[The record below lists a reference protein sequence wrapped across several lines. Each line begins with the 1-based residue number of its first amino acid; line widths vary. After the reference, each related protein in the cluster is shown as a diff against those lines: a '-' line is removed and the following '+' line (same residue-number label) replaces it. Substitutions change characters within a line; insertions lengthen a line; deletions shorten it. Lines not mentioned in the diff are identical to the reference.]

1 MLNIV
6 GNYSRTSPLSESR
19 TGEDRAETRP
29 DALISGG
36 ENVRIGRRP
45 DEHRMTARRRLNS
58 AIPPHCAAGG
68 AAERKTRTGQFRVPA
83 ARPGRGPSPSG
94 TGARSREGAHG
105 SPVAGGQSRE
115 AGAKASG
122 TRDGRPGAAAGP
134 IRWEHHERTPAIPAP
149 PVFRVRRAPEPRRV
163 DGAGGE
169 PSRTGDSPTLLVKI
183 FGKDRPGI
191 TAGLFDT
198 LAAYAVDVVDI
209 EQVVTRGRIVLCALV
224 TPPAVGGSTEGDLR
238 ATVHSWADSLNL
250 QAEIISGI
258 GDNRPRG
265 DGRSYVTVLGHPLTA
280 ESTAAIAA
288 SITSTGGNIDRIFR
302 LAKYPVTAVEFA
314 VSGTGT
320 EQLRT
325 ALATEAA
332 EIGVDVAVVSAGL
345 SRRAQR
351 LVVMDVDSTLIQDEV
366 IELFAAHA
374 GCEDKVAEVTEQAMR
389 GELDFEQSLH
399 ARVAL
404 LAGLDASVVDKVRA
418 EVRLTPGA
426 RTLIRTL
433 KRLGYQVGVV
443 SGGFTQVTDD
453 LKERLGLDFASA
465 NTLEVVDGRLTGRV
479 VGEVVDR
486 AGKARLLRSFA
497 EQAGVP
503 LAQTVAIGDG
513 ANDLDMLNTA
523 GLGVAFNAKPVVREA
538 AHTAVN
544 VPFLDTVLY
553 LLGITREEVEAADG
567 LVG

>member
-6 GNYSRTSPLSESR
+6 GNYSRISPRSESR
-19 TGEDRAETRP
+19 AGEEREETCANTPIPGAKRKWIRSIP
-29 DALISGG
+29 YERLI
-36 ENVRIGRRP
+36 
-45 DEHRMTARRRLNS
+45 TARKMSSDAISPWTRL
-58 AIPPHCAAGG
+58 
-68 AAERKTRTGQFRVPA
+68 A
-83 ARPGRGPSPSG
+83 ARPGARLVP
-94 TGARSREGAHG
+94 ARSGRGVGGSGAI
-105 SPVAGGQSRE
+105 P
-115 AGAKASG
+115 SG
-122 TRDGRPGAAAGP
+122 TRDGRPEEVAGP
-134 IRWEHHERTPAIPAP
+134 IRWEHHERISATSAP
-149 PVFRVRRAPEPRRV
+149 SSSEPSESPEPLGPGLA
-163 DGAGGE
+163 DG
-169 PSRTGDSPTLLVKI
+169 TGDGTPPGSDAPTLLVKI

-224 TPPAVGGSTEGDLR
+224 TAPTAGGTTEGDLR
-238 ATVHSWADSLNL
+238 ATVHSWADSLKL

-265 DGRSYVTVLGHPLTA
+265 DGRSHVTVLGHPLTA

-288 SITSTGGNIDRIFR
+288 TITSTGGNIDRIFR

-320 EQLRT
+320 AELRT

-404 LAGLDASVVDKVRA
+404 LAGLDASVVDKVRT

-453 LKERLGLDFASA
+453 LQERLGLDFASA
-465 NTLEVVDGRLTGRV
+465 NTLEVVDGKLTGRV

-523 GLGVAFNAKPVVREA
+523 GLGVAFNAKPLVREA

-567 LVG
+567 LVD

>member
-1 MLNIV
+1 M
-6 GNYSRTSPLSESR
+6 SASQPPQSSPSPEPPEPPEAPESR
-19 TGEDRAETRP
+19 Q
-29 DALISGG
+29 
-36 ENVRIGRRP
+36 
-45 DEHRMTARRRLNS
+45 
-58 AIPPHCAAGG
+58 G
-68 AAERKTRTGQFRVPA
+68 ADT
-83 ARPGRGPSPSG
+83 
-94 TGARSREGAHG
+94 
-105 SPVAGGQSRE
+105 
-115 AGAKASG
+115 
-122 TRDGRPGAAAGP
+122 
-134 IRWEHHERTPAIPAP
+134 
-149 PVFRVRRAPEPRRV
+149 
-163 DGAGGE
+163 
-169 PSRTGDSPTLLVKI
+169 PTLLVKI

-198 LAAYAVDVVDI
+198 LAAYAVDVIDI

-224 TPPAVGGSTEGDLR
+224 TAPTGGTAAAGTTEGDLR
-238 ATVHSWADSLNL
+238 ATVHSWAESLKL
-250 QAEIISGI
+250 QAEIISGT

-265 DGRSYVTVLGHPLTA
+265 YGRSHVTVLGHPLTA

-288 SITSTGGNIDRIFR
+288 TITSTGGNIDRIFR

-314 VSGTGT
+314 VSGTAT
-320 EQLRT
+320 AQLRT

-332 EIGVDVAVVSAGL
+332 GIGVDVAVVSAGL

-374 GCEDKVAEVTEQAMR
+374 GCEDKVAEVTAQAMR

-404 LAGLDASVVDKVRA
+404 LAGLDVSVVDKVRA

-465 NTLEVVDGRLTGRV
+465 NTLEVVDGKLTGRV
-479 VGEVVDR
+479 VGDIVDR

-567 LVG
+567 LVD

>member
-1 MLNIV
+1 M
-6 GNYSRTSPLSESR
+6 SASQPP
-19 TGEDRAETRP
+19 P
-29 DALISGG
+29 DTD
-36 ENVRIGRRP
+36 V
-45 DEHRMTARRRLNS
+45 
-58 AIPPHCAAGG
+58 
-68 AAERKTRTGQFRVPA
+68 
-83 ARPGRGPSPSG
+83 
-94 TGARSREGAHG
+94 
-105 SPVAGGQSRE
+105 
-115 AGAKASG
+115 
-122 TRDGRPGAAAGP
+122 
-134 IRWEHHERTPAIPAP
+134 
-149 PVFRVRRAPEPRRV
+149 
-163 DGAGGE
+163 
-169 PSRTGDSPTLLVKI
+169 PTLLVKI

-209 EQVVTRGRIVLCALV
+209 EQVVSRGRLVLCALV
-224 TPPAVGGSTEGDLR
+224 TAPTAGGATEGDLR
-238 ATVHSWADSLNL
+238 ATVHSWADSLKL
-250 QAEIISGI
+250 QAEIISGT

-265 DGRSYVTVLGHPLTA
+265 SGRSHVTVLGHPLTA

-288 SITSTGGNIDRIFR
+288 TIAGTGGNIDRIFR

-314 VSGTGT
+314 VSGVETGP
-320 EQLRT
+320 LRT
-325 ALATEAA
+325 ALAMEAA

-345 SRRAQR
+345 HRRAQR

-366 IELFAAHA
+366 FAAHA
-374 GCEDKVAEVTEQAMR
+374 GCEDQVAEVTAAAMR

-404 LAGLDASVVDKVRA
+404 LEGLDASVVDKVRT

-433 KRLGYQVGVV
+433 KRLGFQVGVV

-465 NTLEVVDGRLTGRV
+465 NTLEIKDGKLTGRV
-479 VGEVVDR
+479 VGEIVDR
-486 AGKARLLRSFA
+486 AGKARLLRRFA
-497 EQAGVP
+497 AEAGVP

-513 ANDLDMLNTA
+513 ANDLDMLNAA
-523 GLGVAFNAKPVVREA
+523 GLGVAFNAKPVVRKA

-553 LLGITREEVEAADG
+553 LLGITREEVEAADDG
-567 LVG
+567 TGEH

>member
-1 MLNIV
+1 MSASQIP
-6 GNYSRTSPLSESR
+6 TSDV
-19 TGEDRAETRP
+19 TP
-29 DALISGG
+29 DA
-36 ENVRIGRRP
+36 
-45 DEHRMTARRRLNS
+45 
-58 AIPPHCAAGG
+58 
-68 AAERKTRTGQFRVPA
+68 
-83 ARPGRGPSPSG
+83 
-94 TGARSREGAHG
+94 
-105 SPVAGGQSRE
+105 
-115 AGAKASG
+115 
-122 TRDGRPGAAAGP
+122 
-134 IRWEHHERTPAIPAP
+134 
-149 PVFRVRRAPEPRRV
+149 
-163 DGAGGE
+163 
-169 PSRTGDSPTLLVKI
+169 PTLLVKI

-198 LAAYAVDVVDI
+198 LAAYSVDVVDI

-224 TPPAVGGSTEGDLR
+224 TQPPTGLEGDLR
-238 ATVHSWADSLNL
+238 ATVHSWAESMKM
-250 QAEIISGI
+250 QAEIISGR

-265 DGRSYVTVLGHPLTA
+265 LGRSLVTVLGHPLTSEA
-280 ESTAAIAA
+280 TARIAA
-288 SITSTGGNIDRIFR
+288 KITKVGGNIDRIFR

-314 VSGTGT
+314 VSGVET
-320 EQLRT
+320 EPLRT
-325 ALATEAA
+325 ALVTDAA
-332 EIGVDVAVVSAGL
+332 ALGVDVAVVAAGL
-345 SRRAQR
+345 HRRAQR

-374 GCEDKVAEVTEQAMR
+374 GCEDKVAEVTAAAMR

-404 LAGLDASVVDKVRA
+404 LEGLDASVVDKVRS

-453 LKERLGLDFASA
+453 LKERLGLDFAQA
-465 NTLEVVDGRLTGRV
+465 NTLEIVDGKLTGRV
-479 VGEVVDR
+479 TGEIVDR
-486 AGKARLLRSFA
+486 AGKARLLRRFA
-497 EQAGVP
+497 AEAGVP

-513 ANDLDMLNTA
+513 ANDLDMLNAA

-553 LLGITREEVEAADG
+553 LLGVTREEVEAADTHDEE
-567 LVG
+567 

>member
-1 MLNIV
+1 M
-6 GNYSRTSPLSESR
+6 SASQTSE
-19 TGEDRAETRP
+19 
-29 DALISGG
+29 
-36 ENVRIGRRP
+36 
-45 DEHRMTARRRLNS
+45 
-58 AIPPHCAAGG
+58 
-68 AAERKTRTGQFRVPA
+68 VPA
-83 ARPGRGPSPSG
+83 D
-94 TGARSREGAHG
+94 
-105 SPVAGGQSRE
+105 V
-115 AGAKASG
+115 
-122 TRDGRPGAAAGP
+122 
-134 IRWEHHERTPAIPAP
+134 
-149 PVFRVRRAPEPRRV
+149 
-163 DGAGGE
+163 
-169 PSRTGDSPTLLVKI
+169 PTLLVKI

-198 LAAYAVDVVDI
+198 LAAYSLDVVDI

-224 TPPAVGGSTEGDLR
+224 TAPAAGGEGGLR
-238 ATVHSWADSLNL
+238 ATVHSWAESLGL
-250 QAEIISGI
+250 QAEIISGR

-265 DGRSYVTVLGHPLTA
+265 MGRSHVTVLGNPLTS
-280 ESTAAIAA
+280 EKTAAIASA
-288 SITSTGGNIDRIFR
+288 ITATGGNIDRIFR

-314 VSGTGT
+314 VSGADTGL
-320 EQLRT
+320 LRT
-325 ALATEAA
+325 TLATQSH
-332 EIGVDVAVVSAGL
+332 EIGVDIAVVASGL
-345 SRRAQR
+345 QRRAQR

-374 GCEDKVAEVTEQAMR
+374 GCEAEVAEVTERAMR

-404 LAGLDASVVDKVRA
+404 LAGLDASVVEKVRA

-453 LKERLGLDFASA
+453 LKGRLGLDFASA
-465 NTLEVVDGRLTGRV
+465 NTLEIVDGQLTGRV

-486 AGKARLLRSFA
+486 AGKARLLRRFA
-497 EQAGVP
+497 AEAGVP

-523 GLGVAFNAKPVVREA
+523 GLGVAFNAKPVVRRA
-538 AHTAVN
+538 AHAAVN

-553 LLGITREEVEAADG
+553 LLGITREEVESADAEAG
-567 LVG
+567 DGDEDDGYGDDRYADAEDRAGQ

>member
-1 MLNIV
+1 M
-6 GNYSRTSPLSESR
+6 SASQPPQSPPSPELPESR
-19 TGEDRAETRP
+19 QG
-29 DALISGG
+29 I
-36 ENVRIGRRP
+36 
-45 DEHRMTARRRLNS
+45 DE
-58 AIPPHCAAGG
+58 
-68 AAERKTRTGQFRVPA
+68 
-83 ARPGRGPSPSG
+83 
-94 TGARSREGAHG
+94 
-105 SPVAGGQSRE
+105 
-115 AGAKASG
+115 
-122 TRDGRPGAAAGP
+122 
-134 IRWEHHERTPAIPAP
+134 
-149 PVFRVRRAPEPRRV
+149 
-163 DGAGGE
+163 
-169 PSRTGDSPTLLVKI
+169 PTLLVKI

-198 LAAYAVDVVDI
+198 LAAYSVDVVDI

-224 TPPAVGGSTEGDLR
+224 TAPTSGGTTEGDLR
-238 ATVHSWADSLNL
+238 ATVHSWADSLKL
-250 QAEIISGI
+250 QAEIISGT

-265 DGRSYVTVLGHPLTA
+265 YGRSHVTVLGHPLTA

-288 SITSTGGNIDRIFR
+288 RITSTGGNIDRIFR
-302 LAKYPVTAVEFA
+302 LAKYPVTAVEIA

-320 EQLRT
+320 EELRT

-374 GCEDKVAEVTEQAMR
+374 GCEDEVAAVTEQAMR

-404 LAGLDASVVDKVRA
+404 LAGLDVSVVDKVRA

-465 NTLEVVDGRLTGRV
+465 NTLEVVDGKLTGRV

-567 LVG
+567 LID